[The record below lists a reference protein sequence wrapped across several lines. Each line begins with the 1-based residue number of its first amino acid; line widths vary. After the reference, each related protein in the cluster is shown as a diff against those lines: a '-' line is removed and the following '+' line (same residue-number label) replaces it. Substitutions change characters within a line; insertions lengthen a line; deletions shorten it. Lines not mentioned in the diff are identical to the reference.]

1 MKAVITTLKKNFIEI
16 LFAGISIYAILFGN
30 FTKVKSP
37 EIIFMNIGQGDAIL
51 IQQNNFQILI
61 DSGPDESIVY
71 SLAKHMPWYDK
82 NIEVLIITHPHEDHI
97 GGISSIYDKYH
108 VEKIYYNHVEY
119 RNSTYEFIRTHYSDI
134 MKSVV
139 AGEYLKHKDISL
151 LFIYPFKSNTEEI
164 QNENINNESV
174 VTIVDIKGKKILLTG
189 DAEKPVEKEIE
200 EIISGEDIYILKAG
214 HHCSKTSTSETFLKA
229 VNPTYAICSCGKENK
244 FGHPSHVLFHS
255 SSRRQTLYDLL
266 HERRLQS
273 IPPLFQL
280 HPVR

>member
-244 FGHPSHVLFHS
+244 FGHPSRV
-255 SSRRQTLYDLL
+255 TLENFEKQNVQYFITYEVGDIVF
-266 HERRLQS
+266 R
-273 IPPLFQL
+273 F
-280 HPVR
+280 